1 MFEVNQKVKTILKDT
16 DGNLNLVEVTGT
28 VVAVYPERP
37 YPVLVLADEGQ
48 RDREVDPVYT
58 DADSGVEYDFSFT
71 AEGQFIDGV
80 EGGHIEVI
88 E

>member
-1 MFEVNQKVKTILKDT
+1 MFEVNQKVKTVLKDT
-16 DGNLNLVEVTGT
+16 DGSINLLEVTGT

-48 RDREVDPVYT
+48 LDREVDPVYN
-58 DADSGVEYDFSFT
+58 DADTGIGYDFSFT
-71 AEGQFIDGV
+71 AEGQFIEGVDG
-80 EGGHIEVI
+80 GSIEVI